1 MGERVLNFHLPPS
14 VVHRMRQES
23 PHGGRP
29 SQHPRIV
36 GCVLTPNGLTLSVL
50 LPYVVVRQL
59 ERLDAGLPLDLPPA
73 LNRSAPATSGPIG
86 PRELRSSSVSAFE
99 PVSSTTET
107 EPCDDGGSDI
117 RTDLALSDWAEMDDS
132 DQEVRRTLQA
142 LTESGS
148 ALPSF
153 SPDLTCYETRLSPQ
167 PGDLPFPESGVICDL
182 CGHRDYTG
190 ERCPRCQLESMCD
203 SLSGEFLETGRPR
216 ICWVVV
222 YLGVVP
228 LLDSFFISC

>member
-1 MGERVLNFHLPPS
+1 MGERVLNLHFPPS
-14 VVHRMRQES
+14 IIQRMRQES

-36 GCVLTPNGLTLSVL
+36 GCVLTPNGLTMSVL
-50 LPYVVVRQL
+50 LPYGVVRQL

-73 LNRSAPATSGPIG
+73 LNRTALAAPGPVG

-107 EPCDDGGSDI
+107 QPMCDGDGRADSDI
-117 RTDLALSDWAEMDDS
+117 RTDLDLSDWAEMDDS

-148 ALPSF
+148 ALPTF
-153 SPDLTCYETRLSPQ
+153 SPDLTCYESRLSPQ
-167 PGDLPFPESGVICDL
+167 PDDLPFSQPAVLCDL

-190 ERCPRCQLESMCD
+190 DRCPRCQLESMCD
-203 SLSGEFLETGRPR
+203 SLNGESNATTPDMWFS
-216 ICWVVV
+216 V
-222 YLGVVP
+222 YFGVVCAP
-228 LLDSFFISC
+228 